1 MSSFN
6 KDFKSDKALNEYID
20 KNAEQKL
27 IMYVEDKYT
36 EEEKIVYYVS
46 DDYQLHLDY
55 LKEKWKKQLE
65 NPYIRISC
73 LGFHDEWLDDIFVRH
88 ILVTTVYLK

>member
-55 LKEKWKKQLE
+55 LKETLA
-65 NPYIRISC
+65 
-73 LGFHDEWLDDIFVRH
+73 F
-88 ILVTTVYLK
+88 